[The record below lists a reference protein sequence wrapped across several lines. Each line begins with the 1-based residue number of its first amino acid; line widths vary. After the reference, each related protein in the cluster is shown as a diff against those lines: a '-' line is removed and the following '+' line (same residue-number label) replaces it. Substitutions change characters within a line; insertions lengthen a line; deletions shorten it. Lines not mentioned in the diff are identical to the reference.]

1 MRTRYSATRQKL
13 SEWDPAN
20 WGRENSKPRV
30 KISVG
35 SIKPNT
41 HYIWRRVNGPRRRN
55 EWTENES
62 HPNDGETRG
71 SGQSSRGDLGIPCAF
86 TLRSWNCKCRCFF
99 SRLFAPSILAPYVS
113 LHAVLLF
120 SYWVFFE
127 VRILQCFCSRSR
139 FKSKEDFAAVFFHS
153 QVEWMFPGSIIIHIS
168 KKLCVYVVC
177 TFLCNGVYVSIK
189 E

>member
-13 SEWDPAN
+13 SEWDPAS
-20 WGRENSKPRV
+20 WGRETDKPRV

-86 TLRSWNCKCRCFF
+86 TWGLEVWIQALFLSTICALNSGSVCVSPCCCYSLAVCFWGEDSPMFLQKQIQNQKGFCSSDFPLRSWMNV
-99 SRLFAPSILAPYVS
+99 SRQHHNTHFQKALSMCGLHILVQWS
-113 LHAVLLF
+113 
-120 SYWVFFE
+120 
-127 VRILQCFCSRSR
+127 FC
-139 FKSKEDFAAVFFHS
+139 
-153 QVEWMFPGSIIIHIS
+153 
-168 KKLCVYVVC
+168 
-177 TFLCNGVYVSIK
+177 
-189 E
+189 